1 MQGMFPTSWIEVK
14 SDIASAEMVSTVS
27 FEVISKLQR
36 DRQHHSHAVTGM
48 HICTNV
54 LCKQRFH
61 WISVISRNK
70 FPNSVY
76 QSFISLPM
84 HESLGTKVYLKPAVF
99 STFSFVYTYPIFILN
114 VDIRRFAKK
123 GFHGVLMTFSSCNM

>member
-1 MQGMFPTSWIEVK
+1 MQGMLPTRWTEVK

-54 LCKQRFH
+54 LCK
-61 WISVISRNK
+61 
-70 FPNSVY
+70 
-76 QSFISLPM
+76 
-84 HESLGTKVYLKPAVF
+84 
-99 STFSFVYTYPIFILN
+99 
-114 VDIRRFAKK
+114 
-123 GFHGVLMTFSSCNM
+123 